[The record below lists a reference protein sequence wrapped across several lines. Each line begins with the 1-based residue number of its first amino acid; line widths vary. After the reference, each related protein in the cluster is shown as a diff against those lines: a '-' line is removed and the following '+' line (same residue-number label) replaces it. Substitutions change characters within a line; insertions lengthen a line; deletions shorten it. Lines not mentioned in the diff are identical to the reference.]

1 MTKKK
6 TNKTISDRMIRAM
19 PYEVR
24 IKHYEREK
32 NDLFYKIANM
42 PASQVA
48 KAHAELAEKWKV

>member
-1 MTKKK
+1 
-6 TNKTISDRMIRAM
+6 M